1 MIHLSDPLP
10 SALVAGGTALA
21 ACGLHLFG
29 DAAVSMWGLADP
41 ISSLVLGAANLGGI
55 SLFAGALFLLHR
67 EELRAH
73 RQELT
78 RMATVQR
85 SEVAALSESY
95 REQHETSSR
104 EFCARLDTLTERFLT
119 ELEEQRALRE
129 RAADR
134 ISSLVCHARS
144 CEISRVG
151 LTEHLRV
158 LEVKID
164 RLLGE
169 AEAEAAPAATAPR
182 VPRPPK
188 KEREA

>member
-10 SALVAGGTALA
+10 SAVVAGCTALV

-29 DAAVSMWGLADP
+29 DAAVTMWGLTDP

-78 RMATVQR
+78 RLATAQR
-85 SEVAALSESY
+85 TEVAAMGESH
-95 REQHETSSR
+95 REQSEA
-104 EFCARLDTLTERFLT
+104 FCTRLDALATRFLA

-129 RAADR
+129 RAAER
-134 ISSLVCHARS
+134 INTDLVCHARG
-144 CEISRVG
+144 CEVGRVG
-151 LTEHLRV
+151 LIEHLRV

-169 AEAEAAPAATAPR
+169 AEVEAAPAATAPR
-182 VPRPPK
+182 GPRPPVK
-188 KEREA
+188 KEKDG